1 MEIKVCKDQETIK
14 NRQANVKMGNTELLE
29 MNLIKVIYSTYLW
42 AYNFKCQFDKYKAT
56 CFKISYLFFLSLI
69 M

>member
-29 MNLIKVIYSTYLW
+29 MKVELLKLNT
-42 AYNFKCQFDKYKAT
+42 
-56 CFKISYLFFLSLI
+56 
-69 M
+69 